1 MWVKRLGKRAA
12 PAGAV
17 RADAAAAHKLQ
28 GIVETLDAVPVELVH
43 VMGVVPERDD
53 VGYVIRLGP
62 AVVVID
68 AAVQLAREKVERRLV
83 HELALQVHLHGFR
96 APPEVELDLQEV
108 RRRGFQQRARPIELV
123 VRLRDGFPARVQHH
137 LRSVVVLPHGGERA
151 RAVRKHGKQG
161 DAHAALLEDFVGLRS
176 NHRRRDVLI
185 EAHQSDLP
193 HLARSRRV
201 GRLETPRLARPVEVL
216 GRGEPKPS
224 VRKRVAP
231 PVLAASDAI
240 VARLH
245 AEPPQIHVRAVVAGR
260 VKRAQRQVVAL
271 PRLRARFRLRGG
283 VHGRG
288 ARVRDDFAVVVARVK
303 RRARGAHRRAGRR
316 AEPAGGTPQHV
327 PPVALAPLVPRA
339 ARQLAGGLA
348 GPPRRVARPTGQVRR
363 KAPARVEGV
372 DKRGRRGDVPSRADG
387 ERPFPEGRSHRG
399 DVDVRLAEHELA
411 VRVDAER
418 RQGVRRVRRAL
429 KRKLNLGGFAVEPAP
444 RSRRRILLAQ
454 QHVLRRRGASHAEE
468 QDAVRGVGAIVEGDF
483 VPAEEP
489 TRAALAGRVAA
500 QHEHGVVVG
509 VLRHRVGIRRG
520 ARGGV

>member
-1 MWVKRLGKRAA
+1 
-12 PAGAV
+12 
-17 RADAAAAHKLQ
+17 
-28 GIVETLDAVPVELVH
+28 
-43 VMGVVPERDD
+43 MGVVPERDD

-108 RRRGFQQRARPIELV
+108 RRRGFQQRARPIQLV

-303 RRARGAHRRAGRR
+303 RRARGARRRTVGEPRMGRRGGARGVFARGVERRAQRIASDDRR
-316 AEPAGGTPQHV
+316 GGQ
-327 PPVALAPLVPRA
+327 AIGSR
-339 ARQLAGGLA
+339 
-348 GPPRRVARPTGQVRR
+348 
-363 KAPARVEGV
+363 
-372 DKRGRRGDVPSRADG
+372 RGRRGGEVEAAGGVGRAEIAARGCHSAPG
-387 ERPFPEGRSHRG
+387 ES
-399 DVDVRLAEHELA
+399 DVR
-411 VRVDAER
+411 R
-418 RQGVRRVRRAL
+418 G
-429 KRKLNLGGFAVEPAP
+429 KRE
-444 RSRRRILLAQ
+444 
-454 QHVLRRRGASHAEE
+454 RGA
-468 QDAVRGVGAIVEGDF
+468 
-483 VPAEEP
+483 EP
-489 TRAALAGRVAA
+489 
-500 QHEHGVVVG
+500 
-509 VLRHRVGIRRG
+509 
-520 ARGGV
+520 